1 MLGASATVGKQL
13 ELLLLALDAALY
25 PTLLAAVII
34 LLNQPRRRPLLSAF
48 LAAGL
53 TVSVGVGFALVF
65 ALHGAFHHGN
75 HALSSSIDL
84 AVGGL
89 ALLLAVA
96 LATRADARFAERRRS
111 SRSVPTDVS
120 AQKGEPIMQ
129 RLLARESTPLV
140 VLASLALNLPG
151 AAYLV
156 ALKDISAAHYET
168 GTTIALVVV
177 FNLIMFVLA
186 EIPLAGLFL
195 NPASTEEAVRRVSRF
210 FSAHGRQIAIVLCLI
225 LAVFL
230 IVRGLVSS

>member
-1 MLGASATVGKQL
+1 
-13 ELLLLALDAALY
+13 
-25 PTLLAAVII
+25 VII

-53 TVSVGVGFALVF
+53 TVSVGVGLALVF

-75 HALSSSIDL
+75 NALSSGMDL
-84 AVGGL
+84 TVGGL

-111 SRSVPTDVS
+111 RRSAPTDVS
-120 AQKGEPIMQ
+120 ARKGEPIMQ

-156 ALKDISAAHYET
+156 ALKDISAAHYKT

-177 FNLIMFVLA
+177 FNLIMFLLA

-195 NPASTEEAVRRVSRF
+195 NPAGTEEAVLRVSRW

-230 IVRGLVSS
+230 IVRGS